1 MINFC
6 NSVEMQSI
14 KNMSMW
20 QVSSEHP
27 CFPLPSLAATCHYRG
42 WQNWLCLIFLRCS
55 FLQLLWNSLS
65 YTQPVITLADT
76 VQLFGRFH
84 GLLHME
90 VFHQRLEN
98 EHGASVITTPP
109 TVPYRIEVCE
119 STLTSGF
126 WVSGFDLG
134 FNVHV

>member
-1 MINFC
+1 M
-6 NSVEMQSI
+6 
-14 KNMSMW
+14 
-20 QVSSEHP
+20 
-27 CFPLPSLAATCHYRG
+27 LPSSVPSCYMSLQRLAKLA
-42 WQNWLCLIFLRCS
+42 LPDFS
-55 FLQLLWNSLS
+55 SVFFLQLLWNSLS

-109 TVPYRIEVCE
+109 TVPYRIKVCE